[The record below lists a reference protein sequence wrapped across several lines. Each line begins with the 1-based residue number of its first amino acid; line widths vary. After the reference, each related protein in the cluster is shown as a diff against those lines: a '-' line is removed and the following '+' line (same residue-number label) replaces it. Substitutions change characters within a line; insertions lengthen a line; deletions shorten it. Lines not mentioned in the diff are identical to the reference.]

1 MINTDGTSYG
11 TAFWDENNNKV
22 TEVDGNLS
30 GDASKVVMDRV
41 IPFID
46 DAKSN
51 DKPFLAVV
59 WFHAPHLPVV
69 AGPDHLAMYPGQS
82 NKKKHYYGCIT
93 AMDEQIGRLRAH
105 LQTQGIADNTII
117 TFCSDNGPE
126 VNVDGTAGNYRD
138 RKRSLYEGGVRVP
151 SVMVWPEKITQQIIT
166 DEPFVTSD
174 YFPTILDI
182 LDIDLPSDRSYDGES
197 FYPLITNTNFTRSN
211 SIGFAFHYQPNANQ
225 RNQLSYQSSDYK
237 LYGQDET
244 FELYHI
250 KNDPYENNNL
260 AGDSSKEGILNS
272 MIASYKTWLQSVKDS
287 FYGEEYGTTSYDKM
301 EQEFVTPI
309 ANTPITNANFK
320 TAINTC
326 LSTNPVDGMCSDSE
340 YGVMPNWDV
349 SNVTDMSD
357 AFKDKTSFNGDLGT
371 WWDVSSVTNMENMFN
386 NASAFNK
393 DISSWNVSSVTDM
406 ESMFNGASSFN
417 QDISNWVVSSVTNMK
432 QMFKN
437 ASAFNKDI
445 SSWNVS
451 SVTDMESMFNGAT
464 GFNQDFS
471 TWVVSSVTSMK
482 QMFKNA
488 SAFNKDISSWN
499 VSNVTDME
507 SMFNGASNFNQDISD
522 WCVTNITSEP
532 TTFSSSSSL
541 SEANKPDWEA
551 TCYTQITNA
560 NFTAAITDC
569 LGLDAHGNCTT
580 SQYGPIKDWDVS
592 QVTNMKSA
600 FQLKTTF
607 NGDIS
612 NWDTSNV
619 TDMESMFEEASA
631 FNGDISAWN
640 VNNVTTMHRM
650 FIKASAFNQD
660 LNSWDV
666 SKVTDM
672 TQMFKF
678 TDVFNGN
685 ISSWDVS
692 SVTLMEGLFN
702 MALEFNQDISN
713 WDVSS
718 VTNMKKMFRETD
730 SFTGDISNWDVS
742 NVSNMFAMFELNS
755 SFNGDISGWDV
766 SNANLMGN
774 MFNEA
779 SAFNQDLSN
788 WCVTNITSEPNNFYA
803 IQVFKHNL
811 PNWGTCSSLAT
822 NTWKGTTDN
831 DWGTTSN
838 WSTSSVPTAS
848 QNVTIPSGLTNYPT
862 TSSAVS
868 FNTMT
873 LRNGATFISENNAVN
888 GSIITYKKRLPNTD
902 WYLISSP
909 VSGESVED
917 LISNHSLAIGVQDP
931 DNRRSC

>member
-1 MINTDGTSYG
+1 MKILNPLVRIVILLFILNSNAQERPNVILIMADDMGWGDAAYNGHTVIQTPALDAMAAEGIRFDRFYSASPVCSPTRMSFLTGRNPHRSGVFTANHGILRPEEITISEALQGVGYETGHFGKWHLGTMTDTEYDANRGAPGNTKEYNPPVLHGYDKVFATESKVPTFNPMINTDGTSYG

-22 TEVDGNLS
+22 TEVNGNLS

-41 IPFID
+41 LPFID

-105 LQTQGIADNTII
+105 LQAEGIADNTII

-406 ESMFNGASSFN
+406 ESMFNGASN
-417 QDISNWVVSSVTNMK
+417 
-432 QMFKN
+432 
-437 ASAFNKDI
+437 FNK
-445 SSWNVS
+445 
-451 SVTDMESMFNGAT
+451 
-464 GFNQDFS
+464 
-471 TWVVSSVTSMK
+471 
-482 QMFKNA
+482 
-488 SAFNKDISSWN
+488 
-499 VSNVTDME
+499 
-507 SMFNGASNFNQDISD
+507 DISD

-541 SEANKPDWEA
+541 SEANKPDWGA

-569 LGLDAHGNCTT
+569 LGIDANGNCTT

-592 QVTNMKSA
+592 QVT
-600 FQLKTTF
+600 
-607 NGDIS
+607 I
-612 NWDTSNV
+612 
-619 TDMESMFEEASA
+619 
-631 FNGDISAWN
+631 
-640 VNNVTTMHRM
+640 
-650 FIKASAFNQD
+650 
-660 LNSWDV
+660 
-666 SKVTDM
+666 
-672 TQMFKF
+672 
-678 TDVFNGN
+678 
-685 ISSWDVS
+685 
-692 SVTLMEGLFN
+692 
-702 MALEFNQDISN
+702 
-713 WDVSS
+713 
-718 VTNMKKMFRETD
+718 
-730 SFTGDISNWDVS
+730 
-742 NVSNMFAMFELNS
+742 
-755 SFNGDISGWDV
+755 
-766 SNANLMGN
+766 
-774 MFNEA
+774 
-779 SAFNQDLSN
+779 
-788 WCVTNITSEPNNFYA
+788 
-803 IQVFKHNL
+803 
-811 PNWGTCSSLAT
+811 
-822 NTWKGTTDN
+822 
-831 DWGTTSN
+831 
-838 WSTSSVPTAS
+838 
-848 QNVTIPSGLTNYPT
+848 
-862 TSSAVS
+862 
-868 FNTMT
+868 
-873 LRNGATFISENNAVN
+873 
-888 GSIITYKKRLPNTD
+888 
-902 WYLISSP
+902 
-909 VSGESVED
+909 
-917 LISNHSLAIGVQDP
+917 
-931 DNRRSC
+931 